1 MERRKNKE
9 LRAELAKYKEVKEAA
24 QQWAQL
30 VASGDARTMM
40 QHTYNT
46 AQLLDEQELK
56 KQYRTQRRQELKQLK
71 EPTAAATAATTT
83 TNADADARAAAQV
96 SDETENRENCE

>member
-9 LRAELAKYKEVKEAA
+9 LRAELSNYKEVREAA

-30 VASGDARTMM
+30 EASEDARTMM
-40 QHTYNT
+40 QHTYQT
-46 AQLLDEQELK
+46 AQLLDEQKQK

-71 EPTAAATAATTT
+71 E
-83 TNADADARAAAQV
+83 QQ
-96 SDETENRENCE
+96 